1 MAGAQQWADKMFEVR
16 EHDFG
21 VVARGSEQQFR
32 FEFTNLYEEDVH
44 IERVRSS
51 CGCTSPTLE
60 KSQVS
65 TFQKTAIMATFNT
78 RTLQGAQGAT
88 LTVFFDKPYRAEVR
102 LLVKGFIRPDV
113 VFQPGSVQF
122 GDVML
127 GTPVERSVVI
137 QHAGAANWEIRD
149 VRSVNGF
156 YQVFLKDRTVTAGRV
171 DYRLLVRLT
180 EKAPPGYLNDQL
192 ILVTSDGQNQELRLG
207 VEGRIASPLTISPAT
222 LLLGPLA
229 PGESV
234 TRKLVVRG
242 NGPFRILKLASDGQG
257 FEGSPPEDAR
267 MLHLVPVTITAG
279 EQAGRQV
286 QTIQVDTDLAGGTT
300 ARCVVT
306 IEVKPAP

>member
-32 FEFTNLYEEDVH
+32 FEFTNLYKEDVH

-51 CGCTSPTLE
+51 CGCTSPSLE

-65 TFQKTAIMATFNT
+65 TFQKTAILATFNT

-122 GDVML
+122 GDVVL
-127 GTPVERSVVI
+127 GTPVERSVQV
-137 QHAGAANWEIRD
+137 QHAGSASWEIRD

-180 EKAPPGYLNDQL
+180 EKAPAGYLNDQL
-192 ILVTSDGQNQELRLG
+192 ILVTNDGQNQELRLG
-207 VEGRIASPLTISPAT
+207 VEGRIAS
-222 LLLGPLA
+222 
-229 PGESV
+229 
-234 TRKLVVRG
+234 
-242 NGPFRILKLASDGQG
+242 
-257 FEGSPPEDAR
+257 
-267 MLHLVPVTITAG
+267 
-279 EQAGRQV
+279 
-286 QTIQVDTDLAGGTT
+286 
-300 ARCVVT
+300 
-306 IEVKPAP
+306 